1 LSADVVIRRGTVID
15 GSGDAR
21 EADVAI
27 VGDRIA
33 RVGCVPEPGRTELD
47 AAGCLVAPG
56 FVDAHVH
63 GDAILFSDRVHLPA
77 LHQGVTTY
85 VIGQDGCS
93 FAPGTRE
100 TVAHMSD
107 YFAAVN
113 GRLPTTAP
121 WSVGEFLGAFDGLSS
136 VNVAYL
142 APHGNIRLNVVGTSS
157 RGATQ
162 GELVAMQHQVE
173 QALDEGAVGLS
184 SGLDYLPSRHA
195 DTDELTAVCRP
206 VAEAGA
212 VYVTHMRGYGTRA
225 AEGLREVAEIARTSG
240 VAAHVSHLWSKAPA
254 ILELLDEEL
263 AAGVDL
269 TYDAYPYRVGSS
281 LLAMAALP
289 VWVQEGSVDDVIAR
303 LVDPAVV
310 RRLRMPWPEAM
321 RLSHVEA
328 PAWKWAEGSSV
339 AAAAEQAGVDEAAFV
354 CTILAESRLNV
365 GVILGRDDFDEED
378 VRALTRHDAH
388 MASSD
393 GIFVGRYA
401 HPRGWGSFARYLG
414 HHARELGDLSWVD
427 AVRHLSTA
435 AADRFGLADR
445 GRLVPGAAADVAVFR
460 PDGVVDRATY
470 DAPRVVAKGMVH
482 VLVNGTP
489 VLRDGVPTGAT
500 PGRGLKRV
508 TRRAARPAGARGSGR
523 VLPPR
528 REEPPGDPSA
538 PPREAR

>member
-1 LSADVVIRRGTVID
+1 
-15 GSGDAR
+15 
-21 EADVAI
+21 
-27 VGDRIA
+27 
-33 RVGCVPEPGRTELD
+33 
-47 AAGCLVAPG
+47 
-56 FVDAHVH
+56 
-63 GDAILFSDRVHLPA
+63 
-77 LHQGVTTY
+77 
-85 VIGQDGCS
+85 
-93 FAPGTRE
+93 
-100 TVAHMSD
+100 MSD

-142 APHGNIRLNVVGTSS
+142 APHGNIRLNVVGTAS
-157 RGATQ
+157 RAATRD
-162 GELVAMQHQVE
+162 ELAAMQRQVE
-173 QALDEGAVGLS
+173 EALDDGAVGLS
-184 SGLDYLPSRHA
+184 SGLDYIPSRYA
-195 DTDELTAVCRP
+195 DTDELAALCRP

-212 VYVTHMRGYGTRA
+212 VYVTHMRGYGAGA
-225 AEGLREVAEIARTSG
+225 AEGLREVAAIARTSG

-254 ILELLDEEL
+254 ILELLDEER
-263 AAGVDL
+263 AAGADL
-269 TYDAYPYRVGSS
+269 TYDAYPYRAGSS

-303 LVDPAVV
+303 LVDPAVQ
-310 RRLRMPWPEAM
+310 RRLRPPRPDAM

-339 AAAAEQAGVDEAAFV
+339 AAAAEQAGLDEAAFV

-365 GVILGRDDFDEED
+365 GVILDKGDFDEED

-414 HHARELGDLSWVD
+414 RHVRELGDLSWVD

-445 GRLVPGAAADVAVFR
+445 GRLTPGAAADVAVFR
-460 PDGVVDRATY
+460 PDDVVDRATY
-470 DAPRVVAKGMVH
+470 EEPRVVAEGMVH
-482 VLVNGTP
+482 VLVNGVP

-500 PGRGLKRV
+500 PGRGL
-508 TRRAARPAGARGSGR
+508 RRAIT
-523 VLPPR
+523 
-528 REEPPGDPSA
+528 
-538 PPREAR
+538 